1 MSDRRSVAESDE
13 ALARRAQD
21 GDDRAFETLV
31 RRYAAQARRVAQSI
45 LGVPEDADD
54 AAQEGLLA
62 AWRHLDRYDPARAF
76 RPWFLRIVVNAATD
90 LYRRRRVRTAEPLRD
105 TERGRTAGPDRE
117 TDRALLRDRIGR
129 ALAELSDRQRV
140 AVTMFDLEGYS
151 HAEIAAVL
159 QVPEGTVRS
168 LVFHGRR
175 NLRRALA
182 LYQGE
187 GT

>member
-1 MSDRRSVAESDE
+1 MPEPDE
-13 ALARRAQD
+13 VLAQRAQE
-21 GDDRAFETLV
+21 GDERAFEDLV
-31 RRYAAQARRVAQSI
+31 RRYAAQARRIALSI
-45 LGVPEDADD
+45 LGTPEDADD
-54 AAQEGLLA
+54 AAQEGFLA
-62 AWRHLDRYDPARAF
+62 VWRHLDRYDPERAF

-90 LYRRRRVRTAEPLRD
+90 LYRRRRVRAAQPLRD
-105 TERGRTAGPDRE
+105 SERGRAAGPDRE
-117 TDRALLRDRIGR
+117 TDRALLRDRLR
-129 ALAELSDRQRV
+129 AALAGLTDRQRV

-182 LYQGE
+182 PYQGE